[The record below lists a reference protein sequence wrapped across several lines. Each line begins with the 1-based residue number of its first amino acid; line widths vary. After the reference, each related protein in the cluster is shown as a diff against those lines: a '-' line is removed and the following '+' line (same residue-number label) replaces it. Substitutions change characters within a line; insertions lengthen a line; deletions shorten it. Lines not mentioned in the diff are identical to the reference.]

1 METQEIT
8 FDTLPQ
14 AIGRLISKVDALE
27 RRLANNQSS
36 NEKELP
42 ELLETNEAAAF
53 LKIAK
58 QTLYSKVMRREI
70 PHLKQGKKLLF
81 ERAALQV
88 YLESGRRQT
97 AQEKEAEDI
106 QQAEVRFAASIGK
119 KKQ

>member
-1 METQEIT
+1 MENPKIT
-8 FDTLPQ
+8 FDNLPQ

-27 RRLANNQSS
+27 RRLTNNPSKP
-36 NEKELP
+36 EKELP

-81 ERAALQV
+81 ERTALQT
-88 YLESGRRQT
+88 YLEAGRRQT
-97 AQEKEAEDI
+97 AQEKEAADTVE
-106 QQAEVRFAASIGK
+106 AEVRFATAIGK
-119 KKQ
+119 KKR